1 MEQTLMFGPS
11 FKGLFYWVIYDVY
24 WSTLLM
30 PDYGCSLHQRKVV
43 GTVVFQKD
51 VIFWNNLP
59 WNSYLH
65 LNFRS
70 RSRRATSFK
79 HVDNFLRGLCFV
91 FSVHCDPLAD
101 FVEKFGN
108 LLHVVGDG
116 NFVILR
122 LVLIRRRDP
131 VIRGYFTFLDQIDLI
146 GHDNNRSL
154 VSIQDFDLTND
165 GFDTF

>member
-1 MEQTLMFGPS
+1 M
-11 FKGLFYWVIYDVY
+11 
-24 WSTLLM
+24 
-30 PDYGCSLHQRKVV
+30 
-43 GTVVFQKD
+43 
-51 VIFWNNLP
+51 
-59 WNSYLH
+59 H
-65 LNFRS
+65 LNLSS
-70 RSRRATSFK
+70 RSRGATSFE

-91 FSVHCDPLAD
+91 SSVHCDPLAD

-108 LLHVVGDG
+108 LVHVVGDG